1 MWYKEFWF
9 KWLIGISLAVAF
21 VAIGVLPV
29 YESWNQ
35 HQKEVRQEELMAYVE
50 KSGIRKE
57 IEAYLKRRD
66 PNAFTAEGKIKSYIL
81 WPKSIK
87 PSSTSSMSVGISL
100 NDDEN
105 LFITLYFL
113 RYNGKPKLSSTIE
126 DISVEQLLMED

>member
-9 KWLIGISLAVAF
+9 KWLIGVALAVAF

-35 HQKEVRQEELMAYVE
+35 HQKEVRQEELVSYVE

-57 IEAYLKRRD
+57 IEAYLKSED
-66 PNAFTAEGKIKSYIL
+66 PDAFTEKGKIKSYVI

-87 PSSTSSMSVGISL
+87 PSSTSSMSMKISL
-100 NDDEN
+100 NDDEK
-105 LFITLYFL
+105 LYIRLYFL
-113 RYNGKPKLSSTIE
+113 RYNGKVKLSSMHVSLAVQKMLE
-126 DISVEQLLMED
+126 GE